1 MWAPLFGIQDD
12 SARTLQFQIRS
23 RIVDSILD
31 GTLPAGTPLPSSRK
45 LATELK
51 VSRNTVILS
60 YQQLVDDG
68 FLHARERSGF
78 VVSSQTQER
87 RVAPLV
93 ETRLR
98 PPLVEDLNWETRL
111 RSQSS
116 RYRSI
121 EKPTNWQ
128 AYKYPFLYGQF
139 DSSVFPINAWRQCCR
154 QALGV
159 LELSDWGRDTID
171 EDDPLLI
178 EQIRTR
184 ILPRRGI
191 WADKSEIMIT
201 LGAQQALFL
210 LSEALFCEKTVI
222 GLEDPGYPDMRNIAR
237 IKSARVQPLPV
248 DEHGLIPQPGL
259 AACDY
264 VHVTPSHQCPTTV
277 TMPQARRRELLDYA
291 RQSGAVLIEDDYD
304 SETSFDNAP
313 QPALKG
319 LDDSGR
325 VIYVSSLSKILA
337 PGLRLGFV
345 VADARLIRELRALRR
360 LMVRHPP
367 LNNQRAIALFL
378 SLGHYEPLIRRLT
391 GLYRQR
397 ARVLGDALS
406 HHIPS
411 AKFRPATGGSCIW
424 LEAPK
429 GFDAA
434 ESARKWRSE
443 GLLFEPGDVFFDD
456 RSAGRSH
463 IRLGYS
469 VIPEARIEPGVRLL
483 AQAIG
488 G

>member
-1 MWAPLFGIQDD
+1 MWAPLIGIEDD

-31 GTLPAGTPLPSSRK
+31 GTLLPGTPLPSSRK

-68 FLHARERSGF
+68 FLVARERSGF
-78 VVSSQTQER
+78 VVSAQGQER
-87 RVAPLV
+87 RVAPNV
-93 ETRLR
+93 DVREKAAT
-98 PPLVEDLNWETRL
+98 VAAMDWDARL

-128 AYKYPFLYGQF
+128 SYKYPFLYGQF

-191 WADKSEIMIT
+191 WADKSEIMVT
-201 LGAQQALFL
+201 LGAQHALFL
-210 LSEALFCEKTVI
+210 LSEALFCDTTVL

-237 IKSARVQPLPV
+237 IKGARVQPLPV
-248 DEHGLIPQPGL
+248 DEHGLMLQPNL
-259 AACDY
+259 AGCDY

-277 TMPQARRRELLDYA
+277 TMPQARRHQLLDYA
-291 RQSGAVLIEDDYD
+291 RESGTVLIEDDYD
-304 SETSFDNAP
+304 SETSFDLAP
-313 QPALKG
+313 QPALKSF
-319 LDDSGR
+319 DESGQ

-397 ARVLGDALS
+397 AQILGDALN
-406 HHIPS
+406 HYVPS
-411 AKFRPATGGSCIW
+411 AKFRYATGGSCIW
-424 LEAPK
+424 LQAPEA
-429 GFDAA
+429 FDAA
-434 ESARKWRSE
+434 AAVRQWRSE
-443 GLLFEPGDVFFDD
+443 GLLYEPGDVFFAD
-456 RSAGRSH
+456 RSTGRSH

-483 AQAIG
+483 AQAIAS
-488 G
+488 